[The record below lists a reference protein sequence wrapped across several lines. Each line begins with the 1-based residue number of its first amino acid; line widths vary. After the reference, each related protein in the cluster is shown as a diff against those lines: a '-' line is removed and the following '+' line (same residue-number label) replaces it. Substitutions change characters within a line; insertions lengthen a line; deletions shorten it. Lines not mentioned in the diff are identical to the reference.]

1 MRKYMSFMAFAMMAV
16 FSLAFVSCG
25 DDDDDDVDIEP
36 TATIVG
42 TWEITENNFDLKI
55 KEIMGMDIDGWETDE
70 EESMQVG
77 DRITFSENGRYSTKI
92 ETGSWKKSGNTL
104 RLKPDELDDDV
115 IAFTEM
121 NIKKLTVTEMELT
134 LNLEG
139 YFSYD
144 VKMRKVK

>member
-1 MRKYMSFMAFAMMAV
+1 MSFMAFAMMAV

-25 DDDDDDVDIEP
+25 DDDEDDNIEP

-42 TWEITENNFDLKI
+42 TWEITENNFNLKI
-55 KEIMGMDIDGWETDE
+55 KELMGMDIDGWETVE

-77 DRITFSENGRYSTKI
+77 DRITFSENGRYSTKND
-92 ETGSWKKSGNTL
+92 TGSWKKSGNTL
-104 RLKPDELDDDV
+104 KVKSDELDEDA
-115 IAFTEM
+115 ITFTEM
-121 NIKKLTVTEMELT
+121 NIKKLTATEMELT

>member
-25 DDDDDDVDIEP
+25 DDDEDDYIEP

-55 KEIMGMDIDGWETDE
+55 KEIMGMDIDGWETNE

-77 DRITFSENGRYSTKI
+77 DRVTFSENGRYRTKI

-104 RLKPDELDDDV
+104 KLKPDELDDDV

-121 NIKKLTVTEMELT
+121 NIKKLTATEMELT
-134 LNLEG
+134 LILEG

>member
-16 FSLAFVSCG
+16 FSLAFASCG
-25 DDDDDDVDIEP
+25 DDHDDVDIEP

-55 KEIMGMDIDGWETDE
+55 KEIMGMDIDGWETVE

-77 DRITFSENGRYSTKI
+77 DRITFSENGRYSTKND
-92 ETGSWKKSGNTL
+92 TGSWKKSGNTL
-104 RLKPDELDDDV
+104 KVKSDELDEDV
-115 IAFTEM
+115 ITFTEM
-121 NIKKLTVTEMELT
+121 NIKKLTATEMELT

>member
-16 FSLAFVSCG
+16 FSLAFASCG
-25 DDDDDDVDIEP
+25 DDDDAIIEP

-42 TWEITENNFDLKI
+42 TWEITENNFNLKI
-55 KEIMGMDIDGWETDE
+55 KEIMGIDIDDWETDE

-77 DRITFSENGRYSTKI
+77 DRITFSEDGRYSTKND
-92 ETGSWKKSGNTL
+92 TGSWKKSGNTL
-104 RLKPDELDDDV
+104 KLKSDMLDDDV
-115 IAFTEM
+115 ITFTEM
-121 NIKKLTVTEMELT
+121 NIKKLTATEMELT

>member
-16 FSLAFVSCG
+16 FSLAFASCG
-25 DDDDDDVDIEP
+25 DDDDAIIEP

-42 TWEITENNFDLKI
+42 TWEITENNFNLKI
-55 KEIMGMDIDGWETDE
+55 KEIMGIDIDDWETDE

-77 DRITFSENGRYSTKI
+77 DRITFSEDGRYSTKN

-104 RLKPDELDDDV
+104 KVKSDELDEDV
-115 IAFTEM
+115 ITFTEM
-121 NIKKLTVTEMELT
+121 NIKKLTATEMELT

-144 VKMRKVK
+144 VKMRKVRK

>member
-25 DDDDDDVDIEP
+25 DDDEDDNIEP

-42 TWEITENNFDLKI
+42 TWEITENNFNLKI
-55 KEIMGMDIDGWETDE
+55 KELMGMDIDGWETVE

-77 DRITFSENGRYSTKI
+77 DRITFSENGRYSTKND
-92 ETGSWKKSGNTL
+92 TGSWKKSGNTL
-104 RLKPDELDDDV
+104 KVKSDELDEDA
-115 IAFTEM
+115 ITFTEM
-121 NIKKLTVTEMELT
+121 NIKKLTATEMELT

>member
-1 MRKYMSFMAFAMMAV
+1 MSFMAFAMMAV

-77 DRITFSENGRYSTKI
+77 DRITFSENGRYSTKND
-92 ETGSWKKSGNTL
+92 TGSWKKSGNTL
-104 RLKPDELDDDV
+104 KVKSDMLDEDA
-115 IAFTEM
+115 ITFTEM

>member
-77 DRITFSENGRYSTKI
+77 DRITFSENGRYSTKND
-92 ETGSWKKSGNTL
+92 TGSWKKSGNTL
-104 RLKPDELDDDV
+104 KVKSDMLDEDA
-115 IAFTEM
+115 ITFTEM
-121 NIKKLTVTEMELT
+121 NIKKLTVIEW
-134 LNLEG
+134 N
-139 YFSYD
+139 
-144 VKMRKVK
+144 

>member
-77 DRITFSENGRYSTKI
+77 DRITFSENGRYSTKND
-92 ETGSWKKSGNTL
+92 TGSWKKSGNTL
-104 RLKPDELDDDV
+104 KVKSDMLDEDV
-115 IAFTEM
+115 ITFTEM
-121 NIKKLTVTEMELT
+121 NIKKLTATEMELT

>member
-25 DDDDDDVDIEP
+25 DDDEDDNIEP

-42 TWEITENNFDLKI
+42 TWEITENNFNLKI

-104 RLKPDELDDDV
+104 KLKSDMLDDDA
-115 IAFTEM
+115 ITFTEM
-121 NIKKLTVTEMELT
+121 NIKKLTATEMELT